1 MARLLFGLGVAAV
14 IFTIYAVADCAF
26 FDRTRIR
33 GLQRGW
39 WIVIILFVPIIGG
52 LLWFII
58 GRGRANRVGSGRG
71 RTLAPDDDAEFLRR
85 LREDAAQDERIR
97 RLEQELADLDAD
109 DPLKHTKPGR
119 VAVAMS
125 GGVDSAVALLRAGDD
140 AVGVTLRLWID
151 RAGPSSER
159 ACCSPEAVVQARE
172 TCHALGLPHVTLDL
186 REAFHAAVVGP
197 FVEGYAAGLTPNPC
211 MRCNGRFRFDR
222 LVDFDRLNAT
232 RFAALAVELE
242 TGREALFDTA
252 TARLGPDHIRA
263 SGALMPT
270 VPPVEIDGVAYVDG
284 GFA

>member
-71 RTLAPDDDAEFLRR
+71 RTLAPDDDAEFLRQ

-119 VAVAMS
+119 VAGDAAS
-125 GGVDSAVALLRAGDD
+125 DGLSTGDALGTERKRPD
-140 AVGVTLRLWID
+140 APDAPGE
-151 RAGPSSER
+151 AGPSGR
-159 ACCSPEAVVQARE
+159 
-172 TCHALGLPHVTLDL
+172 
-186 REAFHAAVVGP
+186 
-197 FVEGYAAGLTPNPC
+197 PN
-211 MRCNGRFRFDR
+211 G
-222 LVDFDRLNAT
+222 
-232 RFAALAVELE
+232 
-242 TGREALFDTA
+242 
-252 TARLGPDHIRA
+252 
-263 SGALMPT
+263 
-270 VPPVEIDGVAYVDG
+270 
-284 GFA
+284 